1 MPLNVRKYI
10 SLIDHNC
17 LINHTV
23 HMDTRHYT
31 IIRTYI
37 QHVLTDLTCPCTF
50 LWHIHAA
57 VLNRPTPIP
66 LVWFPVATGEW
77 KCISKAPLSALEGHN
92 QVNAIMGLYLQNS
105 LPHNLIKPV
114 PLNRDEWALGNE
126 FNSCVKVLTT

>member
-1 MPLNVRKYI
+1 MGKLVSMEISDSVCLRKPMPLNVRKYI

-17 LINHTV
+17 LINRTV

-66 LVWFPVATGEW
+66 LLWFP
-77 KCISKAPLSALEGHN
+77 
-92 QVNAIMGLYLQNS
+92 Q
-105 LPHNLIKPV
+105 
-114 PLNRDEWALGNE
+114 
-126 FNSCVKVLTT
+126 